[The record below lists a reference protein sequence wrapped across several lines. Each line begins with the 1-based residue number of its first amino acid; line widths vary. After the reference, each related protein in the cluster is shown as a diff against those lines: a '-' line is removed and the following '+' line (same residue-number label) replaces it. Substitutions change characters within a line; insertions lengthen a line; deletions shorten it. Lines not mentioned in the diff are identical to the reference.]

1 MTKTDPL
8 VGEISAN
15 MMADGRR
22 SGSSAK
28 SLNEL
33 LNDRSLER
41 KLQFDENEDE
51 SESASE
57 ALPDLVALAQQRR
70 AEERQTGLPAAA
82 SPKRARQAEARR
94 AAVAQKEAE
103 EEEASSWWSNITFLQ
118 NDSGEVTPL
127 SLLEAGTWTG
137 IAILVLW
144 EVYLNSPLFERAAPM
159 APVVYEFFL

>member
-1 MTKTDPL
+1 
-8 VGEISAN
+8 
-15 MMADGRR
+15 MMADG
-22 SGSSAK
+22 SSSSTK

-41 KLQFDENEDE
+41 KLQFDESDE
-51 SESASE
+51 SGAE

-70 AEERQTGLPAAA
+70 AEERQTGLPAT

-94 AAVAQKEAE
+94 AAVAKKEAE
-103 EEEASSWWSNITFLQ
+103 EEAGNSWWSNITFLQ